1 MSIDILI
8 VDDSITIR
16 AMIKKALQLT
26 LPDLGQV
33 YEAENGILALARLAE
48 KPVGLI
54 MTDLNMPRMDGL
66 QLIERIK
73 RQPKLANIPIIVIS
87 TDGSTERLSEL
98 EQQGIKGYLRKPFR
112 PEQLKQVLSEI
123 LELTYDHQTNDTS
136 GSDF

>member
-16 AMIKKALQLT
+16 AMIKKALQLS

-48 KPVGLI
+48 KEVGLI

-66 QLIERIK
+66 QLIEKIK

-98 EQQGIKGYLRKPFR
+98 EQQGIRGYLRKPFR
-112 PEQLKQVLSEI
+112 PEQLKQILSEI
-123 LELTYDHQTNDTS
+123 LEPSYDHQTNNTDS
-136 GSDF
+136 SDF

>member
-16 AMIKKALQLT
+16 AMIKKALQLSI
-26 LPDLGQV
+26 PDLGQV

-48 KPVGLI
+48 KEVGLI

-66 QLIERIK
+66 QLIEKIK

-98 EQQGIKGYLRKPFR
+98 EQQGIRGYLRKPFR

-123 LELTYDHQTNDTS
+123 LEPTYDHQTNNTD
-136 GSDF
+136 GGDF

>member
-16 AMIKKALQLT
+16 AMIKKALQLS

-48 KPVGLI
+48 KEVGLI

-66 QLIERIK
+66 QLIEKIK
-73 RQPKLANIPIIVIS
+73 RQPKFANIPIIVIS

-98 EQQGIKGYLRKPFR
+98 EQQGIRGYLRKPFR

-123 LELTYDHQTNDTS
+123 LEPTYDNQTNNTD
-136 GSDF
+136 GGDF